1 MNVRHAID
9 TYRGHT
15 IPNFHIVEHRNRW
28 FALSGVVIALS
39 LFGLI
44 FMGPELVD
52 RLRGRRAAPVHV
64 HHGGRRAA
72 R

>member
-28 FALSGVVIALS
+28 FALSGIVIALS

-44 FMGPELVD
+44 FMGLNLSIDFEGGAQLQYTFTTVVN
-52 RLRGRRAAPVHV
+52 APS
-64 HHGGRRAA
+64 R
-72 R
+72 